1 MITGATVNTFQ
12 AIRVVANLSISPEAG
27 AGLAAN
33 EALVDLLLQ
42 ILGMLLNPYLNF
54 EISKYL
60 LYHFSYISFN

>member
-1 MITGATVNTFQ
+1 MFPCEKFVMITGVTVNNFQ

-42 ILGMLLNPYLNF
+42 ILGMLNF
-54 EISKYL
+54 Q
-60 LYHFSYISFN
+60 

>member
-1 MITGATVNTFQ
+1 MFPCEKFVMITGVTINIFQ

-42 ILGMLLNPYLNF
+42 ILGMLNF
-54 EISKYL
+54 Q
-60 LYHFSYISFN
+60 